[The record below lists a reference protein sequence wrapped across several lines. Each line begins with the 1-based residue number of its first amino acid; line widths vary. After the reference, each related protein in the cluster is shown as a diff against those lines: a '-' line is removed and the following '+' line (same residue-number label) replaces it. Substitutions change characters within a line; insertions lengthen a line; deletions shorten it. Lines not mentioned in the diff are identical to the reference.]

1 MASVL
6 QCLANVPKLRDYF
19 KSEEYL
25 PDINEDNVLGTG
37 GQMAN
42 AFHYLLEQM
51 WNGKNK
57 AVKPSRVKV
66 GDNIFYHFFSF
77 GLGCCWRTSSSIS
90 RI

>member
-6 QCLANVPKLRDYF
+6 QCLANVQKLRDYF

-25 PDINEDNVLGTG
+25 SDINEDNVLGTG

-66 GDNIFYHFFSF
+66 G
-77 GLGCCWRTSSSIS
+77 TSSIYKGEGHEAAFL
-90 RI
+90 